1 MMKLHPVI
9 FAGGSGTRL
18 WPLSREFFPKPF
30 LSITGLHTMLQETI
44 LRLDGIEGIVQPI
57 VVCNEEHRFL
67 VAEQARQIDRMPES
81 VILEP
86 VGRNTAPAM
95 TLAAL
100 ALQSRA
106 QDDEDPL
113 ILGFHADHAIA
124 DVAAF
129 RSAVE
134 TAAKL
139 AKNDCIATLGAP
151 PDSPHTGYGYIRKGE
166 ELAVDRDTANR
177 AAYELAEFVE
187 KPDKPTA
194 KRMLE
199 TGKYLWNSGMF
210 FMRASVWIEELER
223 FRPDIVEACR
233 QAYDNGAE
241 DGIFY
246 RPDAETFAACPAD
259 TIDYAVM
266 ERVTAPDY
274 DGHRRAVVVPLDAGW
289 SDLGSWA
296 AIMDISDK
304 DADGNVIKGDVYAH
318 ETRNSMIHGQRRLV
332 SVVGLEDII
341 VVDTADAVL
350 IADRNKVEDVKA
362 LVDDLKRDERDEREN
377 HRRVHRPWGWYEV
390 VDFGPRFQ
398 VKQITVNPGAA
409 LSLQMHHH
417 RAEHWVVVSGTAKV
431 TKAGEQFLLH
441 ENQAAYVQIGERH
454 RLENPGAIP
463 LKIIEVQTGSYLG
476 EDDIVRFEDRYNRS

>member
-1 MMKLHPVI
+1 MKLHPVI

-30 LSITGLHTMLQETI
+30 LSITGPHTMFQETV
-44 LRLDGIEGIVQPI
+44 LRLDGMEDMAGPI

-67 VAEQARQIDRMPES
+67 VAEQARQIGRMPRS
-81 VILEP
+81 ILLEP

-100 ALQSRA
+100 ALEA
-106 QDDEDPL
+106 EAEGEEDPL
-113 ILGFHADHAIA
+113 ILGFHADHAIG

-129 RSAVE
+129 QSAVS
-134 TAAKL
+134 AAAEL
-139 AKNDCIATLGAP
+139 AKDGRIATLGAP
-151 PDSPHTGYGYIRKGE
+151 PDSPHTGYGYIRMGE
-166 ELAVDRDTANR
+166 KLPSHSYASGAS
-177 AAYELAEFVE
+177 AFELAEFIE
-187 KPDKPTA
+187 KPDEATA
-194 KRMLE
+194 KRMLD
-199 TGKYLWNSGMF
+199 TGEYLWNSGMF
-210 FMRASVWIEELER
+210 FMRTSAWLEELER
-223 FRPDIVEACR
+223 FRPDIAQACR
-233 QAYDNGAE
+233 RAYENGAE

-246 RPDAETFAACPAD
+246 RPDSEMFSECPAD

-274 DGHRRAVVVPLDAGW
+274 EGHRRAVVVPLDAEW

-304 DADGNVIKGDVYAH
+304 DANGNVIKGDVYAH
-318 ETRNSMIHGQRRLV
+318 ETRNSMIHSQRRLV
-332 SVVGLEDII
+332 SVVGLEDVI

-350 IADRNKVEDVKA
+350 IADRNRVEDVKA
-362 LVDDLKRDERDEREN
+362 LVDSLERDNRYEREN
-377 HRRVHRPWGWYEV
+377 HRRVHRPWGWYET
-390 VDFGPRFQ
+390 VDFGTRFQ

-409 LSLQMHHH
+409 MSLQMHHH

-431 TKAGEQFLLH
+431 TKSGEQFLLH
-441 ENQAAYVQIGERH
+441 ENQAAYIQIGERH
-454 RLENPGAIP
+454 RLENPGVIP
-463 LKIIEVQTGSYLG
+463 LKLIEVQTGSYLG

>member
-1 MMKLHPVI
+1 MKLHPVI

-30 LSITGLHTMLQETI
+30 LSIAGTHTMLQETI
-44 LRLDGIEGIVQPI
+44 LRLDGIGGIVRPI

-81 VILEP
+81 MILEP
-86 VGRNTAPAM
+86 VGRNTAPAL

-100 ALQSRA
+100 ALQSKA
-106 QDDEDPL
+106 PDDEDPL
-113 ILGFHADHAIA
+113 ILGLHADHAIG
-124 DVAAF
+124 DVTAF

-139 AKNDCIATLGAP
+139 AGNDCIATLGAS

-166 ELAVDRDTANR
+166 ELSVGRNVANC

-187 KPDKPTA
+187 KPDKATA

-210 FMRASVWIEELER
+210 FMRASVWIEELGR
-223 FRPDIVEACR
+223 FRPDIVQACR
-233 QAYDNGAE
+233 QAYDNGSE

-246 RPDAETFAACPAD
+246 RPDAEIFSECPAD

-266 ERVTAPDY
+266 ERVTSSAY
-274 DGHRRAVVVPLDAGW
+274 DGRRRAIVVPLDAEW

-304 DADGNVIKGDVYAH
+304 DADGNVVRGDAYIH
-318 ETRNSMIHGQRRLV
+318 GTRNSLIHGQHRLV
-332 SVVGLEDII
+332 SVVGLEGVI
-341 VVDTADAVL
+341 VVETADAVL
-350 IADRNKVEDVKA
+350 VADKKRVDDVKS
-362 LVDDLKRDERDEREN
+362 LVDSLKRDERYEQEN
-377 HRRVHRPWGWYEV
+377 HRRVHRPWGWYET
-390 VDFGPRFQ
+390 VDLGPRFQ

-409 LSLQMHHH
+409 ISLQMHHH

-441 ENQAAYVQIGERH
+441 ENQAAYVQIGEQH
-454 RLENPGAIP
+454 RLENPGTIP

>member
-1 MMKLHPVI
+1 MKLHPVI

-30 LSITGLHTMLQETI
+30 LSITGPHTMFQETV
-44 LRLDGIEGIVQPI
+44 LRLDGIADMARPI

-67 VAEQARQIDRMPES
+67 VAEQARRIDRMPQS
-81 VILEP
+81 ILLEP

-100 ALQSRA
+100 ALEA
-106 QDDEDPL
+106 QARDGEDPL
-113 ILGFHADHAIA
+113 ILGFHADHAIG

-129 RSAVE
+129 QSAVS
-134 TAAKL
+134 AAAEL
-139 AKNDCIATLGAP
+139 AKDGRIATLGAP
-151 PDSPHTGYGYIRKGE
+151 PDSPHTGYGYIRKGKE
-166 ELAVDRDTANR
+166 IPIYPNGADP
-177 AAYELAEFVE
+177 AAFELAEFIE
-187 KPDKPTA
+187 KPDEATA
-194 KRMLE
+194 RRMLD
-199 TGKYLWNSGMF
+199 TGEYMWNSGMF
-210 FMRASVWIEELER
+210 FMRASVWLEELER
-223 FRPDIVEACR
+223 FRPDIVQACR
-233 QAYDNGAE
+233 QAYDSGAE

-246 RPDAETFAACPAD
+246 RPDPDMFAVCPAD

-274 DGHRRAVVVPLDAGW
+274 EGHRRAVVVPLDAGW

-296 AIMDISDK
+296 AIMDISEK
-304 DADGNVIKGDVYAH
+304 DANGNVIKGDVYAH
-318 ETRNSMIHGQRRLV
+318 ETRDSMIHGQRRLI
-332 SVVGLEDII
+332 SVVGMEDVI

-350 IADRNKVEDVKA
+350 VADKNKVEDVKD
-362 LVDDLKRDERDEREN
+362 LVDALKRDERDEREN

-390 VDFGPRFQ
+390 IDFGPRFQ

-417 RAEHWVVVSGTAKV
+417 RAEHWIVVSGAAKV
-431 TKAGEQFLLH
+431 TKADEQFLLH
-441 ENQAAYVQIGERH
+441 ENQAAYIQIGEQH
-454 RLENPGAIP
+454 RLENPGVIP
-463 LKIIEVQTGSYLG
+463 LKLIEVQTGSYLG

>member
-1 MMKLHPVI
+1 M
-9 FAGGSGTRL
+9 F
-18 WPLSREFFPKPF
+18 
-30 LSITGLHTMLQETI
+30 QETI
-44 LRLDGIEGIVQPI
+44 LRLDGIEGMARPI

-67 VAEQARQIDRMPES
+67 VAEQARQIDRMPHSILLES
-81 VILEP
+81 E
-86 VGRNTAPAM
+86 GRNTAPAL

-100 ALQSRA
+100 ALEDRA
-106 QDDEDPL
+106 RGHEDPL
-113 ILGFHADHAIA
+113 ILGFHADHAIG

-129 RSAVE
+129 QSAVV
-134 TAAKL
+134 AAAEL
-139 AKNDCIATLGAP
+139 AKDDRIAILGAP
-151 PDSPHTGYGYIRKGE
+151 PDSPHTGYGYIRKGRKIP
-166 ELAVDRDTANR
+166 LDGATASD
-177 AAYELAEFVE
+177 AAYKLAEFIE
-187 KPDKPTA
+187 KPDEATA

-199 TGKYLWNSGMF
+199 TGMYLWNSGMF

-223 FRPDIVEACR
+223 FRPDIVQACR
-233 QAYDNGAE
+233 RAYDNGAE

-246 RPDAETFAACPAD
+246 RPDAEMFSECPAD

-266 ERVTAPDY
+266 ERITAPDY

-332 SVVGLEDII
+332 SVVGLEDVI
-341 VVDTADAVL
+341 VVETADAVL
-350 IADRNKVEDVKA
+350 VADRNRVEDVKA
-362 LVDDLKRDERDEREN
+362 LVDSLKRDERYEREN
-377 HRRVHRPWGWYEV
+377 HRRVHRPWGWYET
-390 VDFGPRFQ
+390 VDLGPRFQ
-398 VKQITVNPGAA
+398 VKQLTVNPGAA
-409 LSLQMHHH
+409 MSLQMHHH

-441 ENQAAYVQIGERH
+441 ENQAAYVQIGEQH
-454 RLENPGAIP
+454 RLENPGTIP